1 MKSRNPVGSGEGNTR
16 KRLENEADRRAQL
29 ASYAI
34 DRGHAHTLRRHL
46 LQGLNSHAFYYHR
59 GFSSGTLIDKAAWL
73 GQLECVKVLEEAGAR
88 LSEAG
93 ILDAI
98 ILEENH
104 HIVAYLLET
113 EKFDPSGVT
122 ECGRPWAEAIR
133 LPTPEAA
140 SSYVRA
146 ISEWERSKIASE
158 TPNFSKRSR
167 VKSL

>member
-1 MKSRNPVGSGEGNTR
+1 MKSRNPISSGESNTR

-46 LQGLNSHAFYYHR
+46 LQGLNPHAFYYHR
-59 GFSSGTLIDKAAWL
+59 GFSSSTLIDRAAWH
-73 GQLECVKVLEEAGAR
+73 GALECLRALEEAGAR
-88 LSEAG
+88 VSEEG
-93 ILDAI
+93 ILNTI

-113 EKFDPSGVT
+113 EKFDPSGLM
-122 ECGRPWAEAIR
+122 ESGRPWAEAIR
-133 LPTPEAA
+133 LPTPGAA

-146 ISEWERSKIASE
+146 ISEWERSKITSE
-158 TPNFSKRSR
+158 ALNFSQKSR
-167 VKSL
+167 PKFL